1 MGWGSFAKVGPIPCD
16 AVVTGYNLRNYEPD
30 VLGGA
35 TVATSGRVDKGN
47 EERPHSKL
55 LRGIPLFSCLGPE
68 EFDEVHRRMVEK
80 RFHKNQVV
88 LMEEDTANYIYIV
101 YSGKVR
107 VVHLGSDGSE
117 RILAVHKRG
126 DIFGEMA
133 MLDAKTAPATVIA
146 MEDVEIGLI
155 SKDTFQDFFLK
166 NEKVLLQL
174 VAILCRR
181 LREAQLVLKAIAL
194 PDAEQRLRSILNHL
208 SLLHGVRDDRGVV
221 IALRLTHKELAGY
234 TSVSRETVT
243 RLLHRLSEEGDL
255 EMLENRTIL
264 LKDTF
269 REKMQLL

>member
-1 MGWGSFAKVGPIPCD
+1 MPTAARDKT
-16 AVVTGYNLRNYEPD
+16 AQEP
-30 VLGGA
+30 
-35 TVATSGRVDKGN
+35 T
-47 EERPHSKL
+47 HSRL
-55 LRGIPLFSCLGPE
+55 LRGIPIFSSLDE
-68 EFDEVHRRMVEK
+68 AVFEEVHRRMVEK

-88 LMEEDTANYIYIV
+88 LLEEDTASYMYVV
-101 YSGKVR
+101 YTGKVR

-133 MLDAKTAPATVIA
+133 LMDAKTAPATVIA
-146 MEDVEIGLI
+146 MEDAEIGLL
-155 SKDTFQDFFLK
+155 SKETFEKLFLK
-166 NEKVLLQL
+166 NDKVLLQL

-181 LREAQLVLKAIAL
+181 LREAQLVLKAIAI

-208 SLLHGVRDDRGVV
+208 SLLHGVKDDRGTV

-243 RLLHRLSEEGDL
+243 RLLHRLTEEGDL

-264 LKDTF
+264 LKRGF
-269 REKMQLL
+269 EEKLQLL

>member
-1 MGWGSFAKVGPIPCD
+1 MLA
-16 AVVTGYNLRNYEPD
+16 D
-30 VLGGA
+30 VKRG
-35 TVATSGRVDKGN
+35 V
-47 EERPHSKL
+47 EESNRTRL
-55 LRGIPLFSCLGPE
+55 LRAIPLFSCLDPQ
-68 EFDEVHRRMVEK
+68 EFLAVQSRIVEK

-107 VVHLGSDGSE
+107 VVHLGSEGSE

-133 MLDAKTAPATVIA
+133 LLDAKTAPATVIA
-146 MEDVEIGLI
+146 MEDADIGLL
-155 SKDTFQDFFLK
+155 SKDGFETFFLK
-166 NEKVLLQL
+166 NQKVLLQL

-181 LREAQLVLKAIAL
+181 LREAQLVLKAITL

-208 SLLHGVRDDRGVV
+208 SLLHGVRDARGVV

-243 RLLHRLSEEGDL
+243 RLLHRMAQVGDL

-264 LKDTF
+264 LKPEF
-269 REKMQLL
+269 KQKMQLL

>member
-1 MGWGSFAKVGPIPCD
+1 MSTSSRAHSMTV
-16 AVVTGYNLRNYEPD
+16 EP
-30 VLGGA
+30 A
-35 TVATSGRVDKGN
+35 HGR
-47 EERPHSKL
+47 L
-55 LRGIPLFSCLGPE
+55 LRAIPLFSSLEPA
-68 EFDEVHRRMVEK
+68 EFDEVLGLMVEK
-80 RFHKNQVV
+80 RFHKNQIV
-88 LMEEDTANYIYIV
+88 LLEEDTASFIYVV

-107 VVHLGSDGSE
+107 VVHQGSDGSE

-133 MLDAKTAPATVIA
+133 LLDAKTAPATVIA
-146 MEDVEIGLI
+146 MDDAEIGLL
-155 SKDTFQDFFLK
+155 SRETFQKLFLK

-194 PDAEQRLRSILNHL
+194 PDAELRLRSILNHL

-221 IALRLTHKELAGY
+221 IALRLTHKELASY

-243 RLLHRLSEEGDL
+243 RLLHRLTLEGDL

-264 LKDTF
+264 LKRGF
-269 REKMQLL
+269 LEKQQLL